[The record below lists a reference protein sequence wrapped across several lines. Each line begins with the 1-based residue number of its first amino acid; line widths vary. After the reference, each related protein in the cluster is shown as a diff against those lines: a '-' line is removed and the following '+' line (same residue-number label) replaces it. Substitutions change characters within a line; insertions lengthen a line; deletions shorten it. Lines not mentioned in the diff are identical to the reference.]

1 MVLLPQGSAMSAPI
15 FSLDQLGWRACF
27 STQLTLED
35 LGRGRVARVS
45 SVHRSRIEALC
56 ETGPVDVV
64 ATAAWHADGATPVA
78 VGDWVFVEHGTG
90 RLLRLL
96 QRQSVIRRLA
106 AGEVHREQ
114 PIAANVDTAFVVTS
128 CNADFNPSRLER
140 YLAVVLD
147 AGVAPV
153 IVLTKADL
161 CEDASRYLDEAA
173 RVAVDAAVIAV
184 DARDRAVH
192 PALADWLGRGQSV
205 VFMGSSGVGK
215 STLVNTL
222 TGESMQVTQGI
233 REDDARGR
241 HTTTTRQL
249 IPMPGGAWL
258 IDVPGMR
265 ELRIGAA
272 QAGLSE
278 AFGDLEALARS
289 CRFRDCAHGDDSG
302 CALRAAVEAGA
313 LDPRRLG
320 NFLKLHREAARATQA
335 DHVRREAFRRTGRL
349 HRKMSREREQDKRGP
364 R

>member
-1 MVLLPQGSAMSAPI
+1 MSEEVLPLG
-15 FSLDQLGWRACF
+15 QLGWRACY

-35 LGRGRVARVS
+35 LDRGRVARIA

-56 ETGPVDVV
+56 ETGTVEVV
-64 ATAAWHADGATPVA
+64 AAAAWHAEGATPVA
-78 VGDWVFVEHGTG
+78 VGDWVLVEHGTA
-90 RLLRLL
+90 RLLRVLE
-96 QRQSVIRRLA
+96 RQSVIRRLA
-106 AGEVHREQ
+106 AGEAQREQ
-114 PIAANVDTAFVVTS
+114 AIAANVDTAFVVTS
-128 CNADFNPSRLER
+128 CNADFNASRLER

-147 AGVAPV
+147 GGVTPV

-161 CEDASRYLDEAA
+161 CDDTGRYRDEAA
-173 RVAVDAAVIAV
+173 RVAAGTAVIAL
-184 DARDRAVH
+184 DARDPAVQV
-192 PALADWLGRGQSV
+192 ALADWLGAGQSV
-205 VFMGSSGVGK
+205 VFIGSSGVGK

-222 TGESMQVTQGI
+222 TGASSQATQGI

-241 HTTTTRQL
+241 HTTTARQML
-249 IPMPGGAWL
+249 PMPGGAWL

-265 ELRIGAA
+265 ELKIGAA
-272 QAGLSE
+272 QAGLGE

-320 NFLKLHREAARATQA
+320 NFLKLQREAARATEA
-335 DHVRREAFRRTGRL
+335 EHVRRATFRRTGRL
-349 HRKMSREREQDKRGP
+349 HRKMSREREADKRGP